1 MPGSRIY
8 HSSQQLIP
16 DGTWTEVA
24 LGSELSDLD
33 RLHNTT
39 NNERITV
46 GAAGFF
52 FIAFHAA
59 WTFETVAQVRGIR
72 INKNG
77 TALAGDY
84 TYNAY
89 PAAYH
94 WTHSMCCMD
103 LLVPGDF
110 ITVQVLQE
118 DADLTGGLRSVGY
131 NTPHLTIA
139 GG

>member
-1 MPGSRIY
+1 MKWENVSHAQNGSQIKTIEDIP
-8 HSSQQLIP
+8 SSNVQ
-16 DGTWTEVA
+16 
-24 LGSELSDLD
+24 
-33 RLHNTT
+33 
-39 NNERITV
+39 
-46 GAAGFF
+46 
-52 FIAFHAA
+52 
-59 WTFETVAQVRGIR
+59 
-72 INKNG
+72 
-77 TALAGDY
+77 DY